1 MAHIKFVPSADASVV
16 SAQSR
21 AVLDAI
27 LNSAGLPSCVITSTV
42 RSPAK
47 QARAMFV
54 NIEAT
59 SVQTQF
65 NLYGQAGK
73 KVIQEYERLKPL
85 GHNQATILSAMEAVI
100 IAQGPDKVSRH
111 CGDPSEI
118 NVIDIAPSSIADR
131 AVFLQALKAALAA
144 GTISKFLSPA
154 NGDPAFHIEI
164 KQKSSRKRANQKAT
178 PAPPR
183 RSR

>member
-16 SAQSR
+16 SNQSR
-21 AVLDAI
+21 AVLDSI
-27 LNSAGLPSCVITSTV
+27 LSSAGLPSCVITSTV

-59 SVQTQF
+59 SAQTQL
-65 NLYGQAGK
+65 NLYGKAGK
-73 KVIQEYERLKPL
+73 QVIKEYQRLKPL
-85 GHNQATILSAMEAVI
+85 GHSQATIVSAMEAVI
-100 IAQGPDKVSRH
+100 IALGPERVSRH
-111 CGDPSEI
+111 CGNPAEI

-131 AVFLQALKAALAA
+131 AKFLNALNAALAA

-164 KQKSSRKRANQKAT
+164 QQQ
-178 PAPPR
+178 
-183 RSR
+183 